1 MILNKKRG
9 RGDANSLT
17 LKVIHMP
24 FDHFI
29 SQVHLR
35 NFYSPELS
43 GRQMYGFRKSDGFIF
58 PCKSRDVCRV
68 VNGSTNEYLLH
79 DRSIEEF
86 LKTIEPQYNQAVA
99 ELKTGRP
106 SRNAIYVVAGFA
118 AYVTSCS
125 PTAMRL
131 GADPL
136 RNSMKAALKILDR
149 QGKIPRAPEEL
160 GQRSISDLID
170 SGEVLIDIDEKY
182 PQAIGITQILDRL
195 GIWANSAWDLIHNDH
210 QASPFFTSDFASA
223 IERSD
228 DPRILNRLVP
238 LTPDFAIRIR
248 PSLNAEE
255 HRKDFEFPGF
265 RFKSVSAPHQ
275 EVRRINE
282 SVTRCAENLIFFR
295 DSKNWVEPFLSKNK
309 KYWIEPHTIDVPV
322 KGGFL
327 NVSSMRIA
335 LKS

>member
-1 MILNKKRG
+1 
-9 RGDANSLT
+9 
-17 LKVIHMP
+17 MP
-24 FDHFI
+24 LDHFI

-35 NFYSPELS
+35 SFFSPELS
-43 GRQMYGFRKSDGFIF
+43 DRQMYGFRKSDGLIF
-58 PCKSRDVCRV
+58 PCQSRDVCRLK
-68 VNGSTNEYLLH
+68 NGSTNEYLLH

-86 LKTIEPQYNQAVA
+86 LKTIEPQYNQAVT

-136 RNSMKAALKILDR
+136 RSSVKATAKILDR
-149 QGKIPRAPEEL
+149 QGKISRAPEEL
-160 GQRSISDLID
+160 GQRSTSDLID

-195 GIWANSAWDLIHNDH
+195 GIWANSAWDLIHNEH
-210 QASPFFTSDFASA
+210 QANPFFTSDFASA
-223 IERSD
+223 IEPSD

-248 PSLNAEE
+248 PSFNAEE
-255 HRKDFEFPGF
+255 HRKDFEFRRF
-265 RFKSVSAPHQ
+265 RPRMVSARHK
-275 EVRRINE
+275 EVRNINE
-282 SVTRCAENLIFFR
+282 SIARCAENLIFFR
-295 DSKNWVEPFLSKNK
+295 DRQNWVEPFLCKNK
-309 KYWIEPHTIDVPV
+309 KYWIEPHTIEFPV
-322 KGGFL
+322 ERGFL
-327 NVSSMRIA
+327 NVSTMRIA

>member
-1 MILNKKRG
+1 MREVN
-9 RGDANSLT
+9 
-17 LKVIHMP
+17 HMP
-24 FDHFI
+24 LDHFI

-43 GRQMYGFRKSDGFIF
+43 GRQMYGFRKSDGHIF
-58 PCKSRDVCRV
+58 PCQSRDVCRV
-68 VNGSTNEYLLH
+68 ENGSTNEYLLH

-86 LKTIEPQYNQAVA
+86 LKGIEPQYNQAVA
-99 ELKTGRP
+99 ELKSGRP
-106 SRNAIYVVAGFA
+106 SRNAIYVVAGFVS
-118 AYVTSCS
+118 YVTSCS

-136 RNSMKAALKILDR
+136 RSSVKATAKILDR

-170 SGEVLIDIDEKY
+170 SGEVLINIDEKY

-195 GIWANSAWDLIHNDH
+195 GIWANCAWELIHNDH
-210 QASPFFTSDFASA
+210 QSSPFFTSDFASA

-248 PSLNAEE
+248 PSFNAKK
-255 HRKDFEFPGF
+255 HRKDFEFPKF
-265 RFKSVSAPHQ
+265 QCRTIRAEHQ
-275 EVRRINE
+275 EVRSINE
-282 SVTRCAENLIFFR
+282 AIVRCAENFIFFR
-295 DSKNWVEPFLSKNK
+295 QRQNWVEPFLKKNK
-309 KYWIEPHTIDVPV
+309 GYWIEPHTIEIPV
-322 KGGFL
+322 ERGFL
-327 NVSSMRIA
+327 NVSTMRIG